1 MLFSKVICDWECPIL
16 KSTYQLS
23 VDGNTRMFKFELI
36 LTKLK
41 KCIDNYCWFLLHIWQ
56 LLYICCLQVDFCS
69 ISDNYCIL
77 LSQVDFCCLS
87 DNYCILLSSGWFLL
101 YIWQLLYI
109 CCLQVDFCCI
119 SDNYW
124 LGKEKPCLTYGLR
137 GVCYFFIEVEC
148 AAKVILRTIDCVDI
162 LKARKC
168 NISLKRGSF
177 CTLNNSSL

>member
-1 MLFSKVICDWECPIL
+1 MLFSKVICDWECPTL
-16 KSTYQLS
+16 KSTYQFS
-23 VDGNTRMFKFELI
+23 VDWNPRMFEFELI

-41 KCIDNYCWFLLHIWQ
+41 NVLTII
-56 LLYICCLQVDFCS
+56 VDFCC
-69 ISDNYCIL
+69 ISDNYCK
-77 LSQVDFCCLS
+77 
-87 DNYCILLSSGWFLL
+87 LLSSGWFLL

-109 CCLQVDFCCI
+109 CCIQVDFCCI

-168 NISLKRGSF
+168 NISLKRVRGVHIINEQF
-177 CTLNNSSL
+177 C